1 MKENNNL
8 PPLPLVDGALL
19 LDNSTLELLQTCPRS
34 MEYAYLRKRTLAR
47 EKPALNFGSAIHA
60 ALAFRYKQFEDRP
73 LSTDNLVQVLDVL
86 DQHFLAN
93 PQPDGDYR
101 TLSLARSL
109 IESYLKVWSRE
120 PFKVVQGKV
129 EASFALRIAFI
140 HRITGEIRP
149 YKGEKTWTNDW
160 YLICYIGRIDLV
172 VEENTGLWVMDHK
185 TSSMFGDTFWNEM
198 AMTAQQLGYVWACKQ
213 SLGRTP
219 RGYIING
226 IRTRKPTRLDE
237 YDETKMVRADDFAR
251 QQFVV
256 TEDMLAEWQEN
267 VLSLVR
273 EFLWHHS
280 NNYMP
285 RKTKWC
291 VGKYGLCP
299 FYDVCSLPRSSR
311 EQMLMSSQYE
321 DSIWSPLNKPKA

>member
-1 MKENNNL
+1 MNL
-8 PPLPLVDGALL
+8 PLLPLVDGALL

-60 ALAFRYKQFEDRP
+60 ALAHRYKHFEDRALTTP
-73 LSTDNLVQVLDVL
+73 DLVQVLDVL

-109 IESYLKVWSRE
+109 TESYFKVWSRE

-129 EASFALRIAFI
+129 EASFALLIGHI
-140 HRITGEIRP
+140 NGQP
-149 YKGEKTWTNDW
+149 VYWT
-160 YLICYIGRIDLV
+160 GRIDLV
-172 VEENTGLWVMDHK
+172 VEENSGIWVMDHK
-185 TSSMFGDTFWNEM
+185 TSSMFGESFWNEM

-213 SLGRTP
+213 SLGKTP

-256 TEDMLAEWQEN
+256 TEDMLTEWQEN

-280 NNYMP
+280 NDYMP

-321 DSIWSPLNKPKA
+321 DSVWSPLNKPKA